1 MKHGW
6 RAAPSVA
13 TLFYNVPVT
22 IGVKLAHTEIG
33 LPESCAFGLQ
43 RTSSVSIKRME
54 HHSNAPARRTQAT
67 FSPVNMNRLAKFLPL
82 ENVVVGLSVTSKK
95 RVFEQAGLIFENQ
108 NGIAR
113 STVTDNLFA
122 RERLGSTGL
131 GEGVAIPHGR
141 IKGLKQPLAA
151 FVRLAEPIP
160 FESPDG
166 QPVSLLI
173 FLLVPEQATQQ
184 HLEILS
190 EIAQLLSDR
199 EARERLHTEEDR
211 ESLHRLLTQWQP

>member
-1 MKHGW
+1 M
-6 RAAPSVA
+6 
-13 TLFYNVPVT
+13 
-22 IGVKLAHTEIG
+22 
-33 LPESCAFGLQ
+33 
-43 RTSSVSIKRME
+43 
-54 HHSNAPARRTQAT
+54 
-67 FSPVNMNRLAKFLPL
+67 
-82 ENVVVGLSVTSKK
+82 
-95 RVFEQAGLIFENQ
+95 
-108 NGIAR
+108 IAR
-113 STVTDNLFA
+113 SHNLC
-122 RERLGSTGL
+122 RTRRPNLQLSVGHCL
-131 GEGVAIPHGR
+131 
-141 IKGLKQPLAA
+141 KGLKQPLAA

-199 EARERLHTEEDR
+199 DARERLHTEQDR